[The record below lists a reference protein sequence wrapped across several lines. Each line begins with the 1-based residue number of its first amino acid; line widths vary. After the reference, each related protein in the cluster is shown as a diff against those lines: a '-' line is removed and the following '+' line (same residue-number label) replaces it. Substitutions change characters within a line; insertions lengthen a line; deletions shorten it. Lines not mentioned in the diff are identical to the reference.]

1 MKRLLRELS
10 QCDVSSDDLVSPQ
23 VTTMYQVSAV
33 FEGKESRHVR
43 GSLTEVNRI
52 DLCVDVKDEFHLE

>member
-23 VTTMYQVSAV
+23 VTTMYRVSAV

-52 DLCVDVKDEFHLE
+52 DLRVDVKDEFHLE